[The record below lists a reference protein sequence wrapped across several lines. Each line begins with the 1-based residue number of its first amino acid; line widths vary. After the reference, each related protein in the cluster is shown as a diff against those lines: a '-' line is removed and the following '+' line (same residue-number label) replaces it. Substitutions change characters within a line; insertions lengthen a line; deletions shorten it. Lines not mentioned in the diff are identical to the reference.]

1 MCNNKE
7 GLCLMIT
14 VNPVEIDGKLF
25 KAIRVELP
33 KTNLL
38 MISNEVG
45 YIMCGALD
53 VDLLNKMLAER
64 EVIAARAVGVRTV
77 DDLLHA
83 PLEKITDAS
92 KAYGWEVGMSGK
104 DALSRL

>member
-1 MCNNKE
+1 
-7 GLCLMIT
+7 MIT
-14 VNPVEIDGKLF
+14 VNPVEVEGKLF
-25 KAIRVELP
+25 QAIRVELP

-38 MISNEVG
+38 MISNDTG

-53 VDLLNKMLAER
+53 VDLLNRMLADR
-64 EVIAARAVGVRTV
+64 EVIAARAVGVRTI

-83 PLEKITDAS
+83 PLEMITDAS

-104 DALSRL
+104 EALSKL

>member
-1 MCNNKE
+1 
-7 GLCLMIT
+7 MIT
-14 VNPVEIDGKLF
+14 IHPLEVEDSVF
-25 KAIRVELP
+25 TAIRVELP

-53 VDLLNKMLAER
+53 VDLLNEKLGDR
-64 EVIAARAVGVRTV
+64 HVIAGRAVGVRTI

-83 PLEKITDAS
+83 PLEKITHSS
-92 KAYGWEVGMSGK
+92 KEYGWEIGMTGK
-104 DALSRL
+104 EALLNIT

>member
-1 MCNNKE
+1 
-7 GLCLMIT
+7 MIT
-14 VNPVEIDGKLF
+14 VNPVEVEGKLF
-25 KAIRVELP
+25 QAIRVELP

-38 MISNEVG
+38 MISNETG

-53 VDLLNKMLAER
+53 IDLLNRMLADR
-64 EVIAARAVGVRTV
+64 EVIAARAVGVRTI

-83 PLEKITDAS
+83 PLEMITDAS

-104 DALSRL
+104 EALSKL

>member
-1 MCNNKE
+1 
-7 GLCLMIT
+7 MIT
-14 VNPVEIDGKLF
+14 VNPLEIDGMF
-25 KAIRVELP
+25 FNAITVELP

-38 MISNEVG
+38 MISNDIG

-53 VDLLNKMLAER
+53 VDLLNEKLAAR
-64 EVIAARAVGVRTV
+64 KVIAGRAIGVRTI

-92 KAYGWEVGMSGK
+92 KSFGWEVGMTGK
-104 DALSRL
+104 EALSRIS